1 MSDFHCS
8 LCHAPAGLLVQWE
21 ACILRCSECDA
32 PGPATLM
39 SLVGDDLCS
48 RYRAVLLS
56 RKSEE
61 LAVIAEGIGSE
72 ILPQVLAATVDGKF
86 VWMKPM
92 LEAA

>member
-1 MSDFHCS
+1 
-8 LCHAPAGLLVQWE
+8 L
-21 ACILRCSECDA
+21 I
-32 PGPATLM
+32 

-72 ILPQVLAATVDGKF
+72 ILPQVLAASAGGKF
-86 VWMKPM
+86 VWMKP
-92 LEAA
+92 L